1 MTRIIEQY
9 TPMEIVG
16 NEELQRKA
24 KEEMLQRVKILDK
37 VEEILT
43 LPREGYIG
51 ITTVAKLYEVEEIE
65 LFNLLGAEELE
76 GELNVLVS
84 RMDILRIGFLLTE
97 SEVAQELRNQ
107 VTNNRDA
114 V

>member
-24 KEEMLQRVKILDK
+24 KEEMIQRVKVLDK

-43 LPREGYIG
+43 LPREGFIS
-51 ITTVAKLYEVEEIE
+51 ITKVAELYEVEEIE
-65 LFNLLGAEELE
+65 LFSLLGAEELE

-107 VTNNRDA
+107 ITNIRDA

>member
-1 MTRIIEQY
+1 MTRIIEKY

-16 NEELQRKA
+16 NEELQRQA
-24 KEEMLQRVKILDK
+24 KEEMLQRVKGLEK
-37 VEEILT
+37 VEEIFT
-43 LPREGYIG
+43 LPREEYFS
-51 ITTVAKLYEVEEIE
+51 ITMVAELYEVEESE
-65 LFNLLGAEELE
+65 VFTLLGAEELE

-84 RMDILRIGFLLTE
+84 RMDILRIGFLLKV

-107 VTNNRDA
+107 ITNIRDA

>member
-1 MTRIIEQY
+1 MTRIIERY
-9 TPMEIVG
+9 TTMEIVG
-16 NEELQRKA
+16 NEGLQRQA
-24 KEEMLQRVKILDK
+24 KEEMLQRVKVLDK

-43 LPREGYIG
+43 FPHDGFIS
-51 ITTVAKLYEVEEIE
+51 ITKVAELYEVEELE
-65 LFNLLGAEELE
+65 VFSLLSAEELE

-107 VTNNRDA
+107 VTNIRDA